1 MWYWGDCG
9 ASSKCH
15 STKMAC
21 PTRGG
26 GCWRRAGALW
36 DVWYNYDS
44 FFESP
49 GVLGKLW
56 TFERSIWFEGEGNAE
71 THRWLFGN
79 RTTLS
84 SWALFFWLASS
95 HSQLSIS
102 RHETTYPFQG
112 KENNFWHVCIL
123 PQTYILTMQFAR
135 KWKLSLHVHEDEM
148 SRNCLQSVCVHA
160 TCTFDPLCKHL
171 YRVYLSLQR
180 CQRLLVC
187 MRTTLWT
194 YIT

>member
-49 GVLGKLW
+49 GVWESCALLKGRYGLKVREMLKHIVDFLG
-56 TFERSIWFEGEGNAE
+56 TGP
-71 THRWLFGN
+71 H
-79 RTTLS
+79 
-84 SWALFFWLASS
+84 WAVEPCFFWLASS